1 MRRWLILTAACG
13 LGFFA
18 ALLALVLA
26 TDVFG
31 LFGTRIVARQGGMPH
46 MRLTTSGDR
55 TIKALEIARRRD
67 PLDIVF
73 LGSSR
78 VAFAFDPASPVLSGL
93 RAYNAGL
100 HGSHSNEA
108 AAVLHYV
115 VDHGPPVRRFVWNVD
130 FEEFYREVE
139 GGGDF
144 AHSGFASAS
153 NISGLLRHALSYE
166 ALRKSLALVFGGQAF
181 YVDVSGF
188 YHYGLQAAANLA
200 NGRDSDA
207 LPTLRDWFPQY
218 MLLPEDRFA
227 TRGAERFARIV
238 EAIRYA
244 RSHGVAVD
252 LVCMPSHVAR
262 RALFERAGLQPK
274 FEEWKRRLADAVA
287 EAAEGPGAPVR
298 AFDFSEAGEIARAAF
313 RPGGPLVRSPLY
325 FEVLHPK
332 PVVAEMIVARLLDRT
347 PPRSA
352 EPGFGDPLAETARP
366 QRLAADLAALRRWA
380 TENPRLVEEISL
392 ALTANDHRRPPPR
405 ETAPSTRDER
415 NAALDPLAR

>member
-31 LFGTRIVARQGGMPH
+31 LFGTRIVQRAGVAPQL
-46 MRLTTSGDR
+46 RLTTSGDR
-55 TIKALEIARRRD
+55 TIKALEIAQRRE

-78 VAFAFDPASPVLSGL
+78 VAFAFDPDAPVLSGL
-93 RAYNAGL
+93 RAFNAGL
-100 HGSHSNEA
+100 HGSHSNET

-130 FEEFYREVE
+130 FEEFYREAE

-144 AHSGFASAS
+144 AQSGFAGAS
-153 NISGLLRHALSYE
+153 NVAGLLRHALSYE
-166 ALRKSLALVFGGQAF
+166 ALRKSMALLFGGQAF
-181 YVDVSGF
+181 YMDVSGF
-188 YHYGLQAAANLA
+188 YHYGRQAAANLA

-218 MLLPEDRFA
+218 MFQPEDRFA
-227 TRGAERFARIV
+227 TERDERFARIM

-252 LVCMPSHVAR
+252 IVCMPSHVAR
-262 RALFERAGLQPK
+262 RALFDRAGLQPK
-274 FEEWKRRLADAVA
+274 FEEWKRRLAAAVA

-313 RPGGPLVRSPLY
+313 RPGGPLDRSPLF

-332 PVVAEMIVARLLDRT
+332 PIVAETILARLLDRA
-347 PPRSA
+347 PPLSA
-352 EPGFGDPLAETARP
+352 EPGLGDPLAETARP
-366 QRLAADLAALRRWA
+366 ERLTADLVALRRWEA
-380 TENPRLVEEISL
+380 ENPRLVEEITL
-392 ALTANDHRRPPPR
+392 ALTANDHRRPPPS
-405 ETAPSTRDER
+405 EAAPSTRDER
-415 NAALDPLAR
+415 NAALDPRAR